1 MLILA
6 LKPLLYLNSLPTL
19 QLHDKLIM
27 LIFRL
32 RLIPRHTFVFTV
44 NYTPCKCN
52 LRLPLAVMSEQN
64 TYKYREIAIFQNPL
78 LYYCLV
84 VL

>member
-6 LKPLLYLNSLPTL
+6 LKPLYISIVLPTL
-19 QLHDKLIM
+19 QPHHKLIM
-27 LIFRL
+27 LISRL
-32 RLIPRHTFVFTV
+32 QLIPRHTFVFTI

-52 LRLPLAVMSEQN
+52 LRLPLAVMPEQN
-64 TYKYREIAIFQNPL
+64 TYNYREIAIFQKPL